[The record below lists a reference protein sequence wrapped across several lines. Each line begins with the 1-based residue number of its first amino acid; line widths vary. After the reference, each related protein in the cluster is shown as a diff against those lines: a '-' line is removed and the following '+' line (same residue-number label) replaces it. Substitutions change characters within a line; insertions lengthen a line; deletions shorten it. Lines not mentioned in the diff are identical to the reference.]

1 MRSSVVI
8 ATLAAFLL
16 FLQRAHAEDTL
27 FQLREEVRTAD
38 PAAPEESWRE
48 KAREE
53 RRATTYDPADDPY
66 NSEAVTDD
74 DWSTLYAP
82 ALFVAGIGATAPFWG
97 PPALI
102 GDSYTH
108 YGYFPR
114 YPYKQKAGYMWIGEP
129 VGDVYVL
136 GVRARSDY
144 GTNFSRFDWIGGS
157 VLIESTHRLGAET
170 DFRVL
175 QERQPGLATD
185 SLTLGDANLF
195 YRFAQ
200 SDQFQGRA
208 GLGVNY
214 LADDVDS
221 NFGFNFTY
229 AVDWYPV
236 KPVIVS
242 AEMDIGSLG
251 EESLFHFRIT
261 EGVNWK
267 YGEAFVGYDYYDVG
281 NFQVGGLVAGL
292 RLWF

>member
-1 MRSSVVI
+1 MRYGTACVVV
-8 ATLAAFLL
+8 LAASICSPI
-16 FLQRAHAEDTL
+16 AATGEDTL
-27 FQLREEVRTAD
+27 FQIREEVRTGD
-38 PAAPEESWRE
+38 PSAQDDDRQSDWRH
-48 KAREE
+48 
-53 RRATTYDPADDPY
+53 ATSNDYPSSDPADAF
-66 NSEAVTDD
+66 NDD
-74 DWSTLYAP
+74 DGWGDLILP
-82 ALFVAGIGATAPFWG
+82 ALGVAAVAATAPFWG
-97 PPALI
+97 PPAII
-102 GDSYTH
+102 GDSRLVD
-108 YGYFPR
+108 GYFPR
-114 YPYKQKAGYMWIGEP
+114 YPYKNKAGYMWIGDP

-144 GTNFSRFDWIGGS
+144 GTNFSRFDWIGGNLL
-157 VLIESTHRLGAET
+157 VESTLRLGAET

-175 QERQPGLATD
+175 QEQQLGLATD

-208 GLGVNY
+208 GLGFNY
-214 LADDVDS
+214 LADNADT

-242 AEMDIGSLG
+242 AELDIGSLG
-251 EESLFHFRIT
+251 QESLFHFRVT

-281 NFQVGGLVAGL
+281 NFQVGGMVAGV